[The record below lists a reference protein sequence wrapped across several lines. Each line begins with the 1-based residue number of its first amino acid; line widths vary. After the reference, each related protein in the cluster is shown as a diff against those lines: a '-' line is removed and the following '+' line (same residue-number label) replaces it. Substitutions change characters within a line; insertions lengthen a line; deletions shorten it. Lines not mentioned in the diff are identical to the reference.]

1 MYNIPQEMIDE
12 FNEKMKYISENQ
24 WRTEDAHIE
33 MDDVMCNTLKNLDLE
48 KVLKF
53 LRIPKNGTHKIKV
66 W

>member
-33 MDDVMCNTLKNLDLE
+33 MDDAMCYTLKKLGFGKGIEIFEDTE
-48 KVLKF
+48 K
-53 LRIPKNGTHKIKV
+53 
-66 W
+66 WYS

>member
-33 MDDVMCNTLKNLDLE
+33 MDDVMCDALKNLGFGKGIEIFEDTE
-48 KVLKF
+48 K
-53 LRIPKNGTHKIKV
+53 
-66 W
+66 WYS